1 MSRARIA
8 LQAEEV
14 IAGRLAFRDFLLNL
28 PDDIETEDQL
38 VSELVD
44 LLEHEPKVDGF
55 LGVSAEEHQKYMSR
69 AYELIAL
76 LKTS

>member
-14 IAGRLAFRDFLLNL
+14 IAGRLAFRNFLLNL
-28 PDDIETEDQL
+28 PDDIETKDQL

-44 LLEHEPKVDGF
+44 LLEHEPKVGGF
-55 LGVSAEEHQKYMSR
+55 LGVSAEEHQKEMSR
-69 AYELIAL
+69 AYQLIAL